1 MKLTTSILATII
13 ALSAISFG
21 CSSASNSN
29 ATAVKPATPSSAQ
42 SAVPTPTSAVVAPTP
57 TDDAPRITLA
67 DAKAAYDSGDALI
80 IDTRND
86 SAYQMEHIKG
96 SINIPTGTLD
106 ANVGKLSKTK
116 KMIVYCSCA
125 TEHTSAMLVSELQK
139 RGYKNSFALV
149 GGTKAWNDA
158 GFPMQKAAAAP
169 SPTVK

>member
-1 MKLTTSILATII
+1 MKLKTSILASVIVF
-13 ALSAISFG
+13 ASFG
-21 CSSASNSN
+21 LGCSTVANTSATSKPASSA
-29 ATAVKPATPSSAQ
+29 AAPAAVAA
-42 SAVPTPTSAVVAPTP
+42 ATSAVVAPTP
-57 TDDAPRITLA
+57 VDDAPRITLA
-67 DAKAAYDSGDALI
+67 EAKAAYDSGNALI

-106 ANVGKLSKTK
+106 ANIDKLSKTK

-158 GFPMQKAAAAP
+158 GFPMEKQK
-169 SPTVK
+169 